1 MSDTVT
7 TKVFYQDSEVYI
19 ASFTNT
25 SDGTGYNLRY
35 VYLALFIC
43 LNIVKAYFPDLILD
57 FDSEILLPVWCMGAT
72 YYVSPTGD
80 NSDGLTWAKA
90 KNSITDGMGL
100 LTAGGGD
107 ILCVLGKNN
116 PIYRETATTTI
127 NAASDSRHTIYMDC
141 TGSGTERSRLWANQA
156 KVYGSINSG
165 NAAYKWTPTASAANL
180 FSNPGLETVTGTA
193 DDGTT
198 DNFGNWAEE
207 KSGDAYVDSTATV
220 HGGSK
225 AAKLYKGT
233 GNVGLIYYNVPLA
246 PSTSY
251 TLSFWGK
258 SDGTGTGTIYITYTY
273 SATAYYLQDNLTWST
288 TSNLAIDGQGVNI
301 TATDTDYKRYAV
313 TFTTPSANFGSPT
326 QNVTFNWNSRVN
338 NASIYLDD
346 LSLALATP
354 VTTTY
359 YLEAAA
365 GGDPSLVEPTG
376 VVSDDLYSED
386 IVTGTVTKIAEGTS
400 VAALTDHQWKWG
412 DADALGYSTVYF
424 RDDSGDPDVT
434 GVTLEI
440 PQRTNAL
447 QLDATYYD
455 VHGGIYRF
463 ALRHGIEI
471 TSTNPGVGNRVYNSW
486 SDYNN
491 WHGWSAN
498 ATESYCYGCVSVRNN
513 TKGFQAHNA
522 TPEANPDLHVY
533 LDNCTAY
540 LNYYNYAVYSKM
552 HLRNCISYAATTAE
566 FFKQVAD
573 AENVIDPDEQN
584 CIWYSTSTGDRN
596 WKAQGEDTLPE
607 THATSINADP
617 LFRSATDYRLKAGSP
632 AINAGTDVGLTTD
645 FLGFPIIGTPD
656 IGAYE
661 HIPSGGSIYNSTDM
675 TL

>member
-1 MSDTVT
+1 M
-7 TKVFYQDSEVYI
+7 
-19 ASFTNT
+19 N
-25 SDGTGYNLRY
+25 R
-35 VYLALFIC
+35 
-43 LNIVKAYFPDLILD
+43 IVLLIFSLLL
-57 FDSEILLPVWCMGAT
+57 ILLPVWAMGAT
-72 YYVSPTGD
+72 FYVSPTGD
-80 NSDGLTWAKA
+80 NSDGTTWAKA
-90 KNSITDGMGL
+90 KNSITDGMAL
-100 LTAGGGD
+100 LTSGGGD
-107 ILCVLGKNN
+107 SLYVKGGV
-116 PIYRETATTTI
+116 IYREMATSTV
-127 NAASDSRHTIYMDC
+127 NAASDSRHTIYMDA
-141 TGSGTERSRLWANQA
+141 TGTGTTRSRLWANQA
-156 KVYGSINSG
+156 KVYGSINTGSG
-165 NAAYKWTPTASAANL
+165 AYKWTPTASASNL

-225 AAKLYKGT
+225 AAKLFKGT

-301 TATDTDYKRYAV
+301 LATDTDYKRYTV
-313 TFTTPSANFGSPT
+313 TFTTPSANFGSP
-326 QNVTFNWNSRVN
+326 QNVTFNWNSKVN

-346 LSLALATP
+346 LSLALTTP

-376 VVSDDLYSED
+376 TVSDDLYSED
-386 IVTGTVTKIAEGTS
+386 IVAGTVTKIAEGTTI
-400 VAALTDHQWKWG
+400 AALTDHQWKWG

-424 RDDSGDPDVT
+424 RDDSGDPDTT

-440 PQRTNAL
+440 PQREDAL
-447 QLDATYYD
+447 RLDYSYYD

-463 ALRHGIEI
+463 ALKHGIQM
-471 TSTNPGVGNRVYNSW
+471 TSTLPAIGNRTFNTW
-486 SDYNN
+486 TDYNN
-491 WHGWSAN
+491 WHGWSTNGNNTYA
-498 ATESYCYGCVSVRNN
+498 YDGVSVNNN
-513 TKGFQAHNA
+513 TKGFQAHNG
-522 TPEANPDLHVY
+522 TSEANPNLHVY
-533 LDNCTAY
+533 LYNCTAY
-540 LNYYNYAVYSKM
+540 ANYYNYAVYSKL
-552 HLRNCISYAATTAE
+552 HLRNCISYAATNAE
-566 FFKQVAD
+566 FYKQVAD
-573 AENVIDPDEQN
+573 TENVIDPDEQY
-584 CIWYSTSTGDRN
+584 CIWYSTATGDRN

-607 THATSINADP
+607 THATSIVADP
-617 LFRSATDYRLKAGSP
+617 KLQSATDYRLRAGSP

-645 FLGFPIIGTPD
+645 FLGKPVRGVPD

-661 HIPSGGSIYNSTDM
+661 FQNVGGGLGMGIIY
-675 TL
+675 